1 MRSSSRQAT
10 SPPAQTADSLPTLI
24 DFMYSVPSPVTK
36 TLIDFSPYISFIRR
50 TLEITS
56 WRSHWTESWL
66 ALAAWWAVCAFAY
79 PGLKYFLPIL
89 LVSAIVF
96 IRWKPPSFL
105 RSSPLITE
113 KNLQH
118 IISDLITIHAL
129 IPPLLSPLLTAI
141 PHPILLRIAI
151 LIYPPYLLLTYFIP
165 FHILIGVSG
174 TILLTCR
181 APWSQTARIILWD
194 SAIIRWC
201 FYHLSSFLTGHPLPP
216 KTLYIQTNPTASDGI
231 TNVVRFL
238 FMIYENQRWWAVGN
252 WTTSLLPTERPLWCT
267 ASRTAVCVPDALSL
281 PAPVVSYLP
290 APTTGDAKG
299 ENGKTGQMIKRTAR
313 WSWGE
318 DEWRVMVRKDGNSLV
333 SRVERPLPNG
343 DKDSSGQTSGS
354 ARWPFNGV
362 MRRRTQ
368 SGDSA
373 AWEQPEEDEEELFE
387 GDDDDDGL
395 IVTDLDGWVYGD
407 NKWQGGGPKNG
418 MGKFTRYRRWTR
430 IAVLTETSE
439 IVDASDY
446 GVAQA
451 NIDTFSTQ
459 SRVSTGLSLASS
471 TGSQYENGSVPP
483 SPASSTR
490 SRSRS
495 RSRGRLSQRL
505 RAVVDRSGSQH
516 R

>member
-1 MRSSSRQAT
+1 MRSRSRQAT
-10 SPPAQTADSLPTLI
+10 SPPAQESTTDSCPTLI
-24 DFMYSVPSPVTK
+24 DFMYSVPSPVTT
-36 TLIDFSPYISFIRR
+36 TLIHFSPYISFIRR

-66 ALAAWWAVCAFAY
+66 ALAAWWTVCAFAY

-89 LVSAIVF
+89 LVSTIVF

-113 KNLQH
+113 KNLQR

-151 LIYPPYLLLTYFIP
+151 LMYPPYLILTYFIP

-174 TILLTCR
+174 TILLTWR
-181 APWSQTARIILWD
+181 APWNQTTRGILWD
-194 SAIIRWC
+194 SAIIRWS

-216 KTLYIQTNPTASDGI
+216 KTLYIQTNPTAPMSSDGI
-231 TNVVRFL
+231 TNIIRFL
-238 FMIYENQRWWAVGN
+238 FMIHENQRWWAVGH
-252 WTTSLLPTERPLWCT
+252 WTSSLLPTERPLWST
-267 ASRTAVCVPDALSL
+267 ASRTAICVPDALPL
-281 PAPVVSYLP
+281 PAPVVFYLP

-299 ENGKTGQMIKRTAR
+299 ETEQMIKRTAR
-313 WSWGE
+313 WSWEE
-318 DEWRVMVRKDGNSLV
+318 DGWRVMARKDGKGLV

-343 DKDSSGQTSGS
+343 EKDSSGQTSGS
-354 ARWPFNGV
+354 AKWTFNGV
-362 MRRRTQ
+362 MKRKN
-368 SGDSA
+368 SN
-373 AWEQPEEDEEELFE
+373 AWEKPEEDEEELFE
-387 GDDDDDGL
+387 GDDDGL
-395 IVTDLDGWVYGD
+395 VITDSDGWVYCD

-418 MGKFTRYRRWTR
+418 LGKFTRYRRWTR

-446 GVAQA
+446 GVAEA
-451 NIDTFSTQ
+451 NMDAFSTQ

-471 TGSQYENGSVPP
+471 TGSNYEHGSVPP
-483 SPASSTR
+483 SPTSSTR

-495 RSRGRLSQRL
+495 RSRGRLTQRL
-505 RAVVDRSGSQH
+505 KAVVDGSSSH